1 MTELSEDVAGV
12 LRTVLGAENAA
23 IWVYGLASAF
33 DGEPR
38 VSSAI
43 GDAMNHHRVQRDTVE
58 RTLRDAGIA
67 PPAAQPAYTLPQP
80 VTDQKSAITA
90 LITAEHDCEVGWRAV
105 LDTADD
111 PNLRRTALDGLTAAA
126 TRATRWRI
134 TVGQKPSAQS
144 FPGQP

>member
-1 MTELSEDVAGV
+1 MTELSEDVVGV

-23 IWVYGLASAF
+23 VWVYGLASAF
-33 DGEPR
+33 TGEPR

-43 GDAMNHHRVQRDTVE
+43 GEAMNRHRVQRDIAE
-58 RTLRDAGIA
+58 RTLRDAGLV
-67 PPAAQPAYTLPQP
+67 PPPAQPAYTLPQP

-90 LITAEHDCEVGWRAV
+90 LVTAEHDCEVGWRAV
-105 LDTADD
+105 LDTTED
-111 PNLRRTALDGLTAAA
+111 PNLRRTALDGLTTAA

-134 TVGQKPSAQS
+134 TVGQKPSAQP